1 MSGREARL
9 TPAPVVAREELA
21 AWAADRREHGQRIV
35 FTNGCFDI
43 LHRGHVEYL
52 LDAARLGDVLLV
64 AVNDDASVRQLK
76 GPGRPIVPVA
86 DRCALLSHLRS
97 VGALTIFGEPT
108 PLAVIEIV
116 QPDVLVKGDEYTVDR
131 IVGADLVLA
140 RGGEVVRVPMRQ
152 GRSTTGIIE
161 AIRRLDR

>member
-1 MSGREARL
+1 MSGRFPDPR
-9 TPAPVVAREELA
+9 PAPVIARADLA
-21 AWAADRREHGQRIV
+21 AWAREQREDGRRIV

-52 LDAARLGDVLLV
+52 QEAAALGDVLLV
-64 AVNDDASVRQLK
+64 AINDDDSVRALK
-76 GPGRPIVPVA
+76 GPGRPVLPVA
-86 DRCALLSHLRS
+86 DRCAILSHLRS

-108 PLAVIEIV
+108 PLRVIEIV
-116 QPDVLVKGDEYTVDR
+116 QPDVLVKGDEYALDA
-131 IVGADLVLA
+131 IVGADVVLA
-140 RGGEVVRVPMRQ
+140 RGGRVVRVPMRP